1 MRCALAPSMARP
13 FYCPRTDRH
22 RHRSHRRHS
31 ITSVDED
38 PEQAPITRTVDE
50 RQLPE
55 AGRFYSWYWASE
67 GSSCVTHCNR
77 AVRCFEQQVRDGPC
91 RRADGRRIQSPAM
104 WQLVAPARR
113 RKRDSAGPWQIQFS

>member
-38 PEQAPITRTVDE
+38 SEQAPITRTVDE
-50 RQLPE
+50 RQLH
-55 AGRFYSWYWASE
+55 RSW
-67 GSSCVTHCNR
+67 
-77 AVRCFEQQVRDGPC
+77 PLL
-91 RRADGRRIQSPAM
+91 
-104 WQLVAPARR
+104 QLVLGFGGEFLCHALQVGALLWGNKSATGLVDARTV
-113 RKRDSAGPWQIQFS
+113 AGFSLPPCGN